1 MWRSWFYL
9 QFEVKLRLQSLDN
22 VGVKLNIVLEFLAET
37 RLLVKEISLEFLSP
51 VFLFGL
57 PSSPMV
63 ELFFVFVVDVLVGC
77 GMRKK
82 I

>member
-9 QFEVKLRLQSLDN
+9 KLEVKLRLQSLDN
-22 VGVKLNIVLEFLAET
+22 IGVKLNIVLKFLAET
-37 RLLVKEISLEFLSP
+37 RLLVKEISLECLSR
-51 VFLFGL
+51 VFLFLL

-63 ELFFVFVVDVLVGC
+63 GLFFVFVVDVLVGC

>member
-9 QFEVKLRLQSLDN
+9 QFEVKLRLQILNN

-57 PSSPMV
+57 PRSPVV
-63 ELFFVFVVDVLVGC
+63 ELFFVFLADELVGLLE
-77 GMRKK
+77 K